1 MTVAQFNAQGDVF
14 TGGVVVHHHCAAL
27 DRGGQMDKGEV
38 ITCMQL
44 AYIVA
49 VGKNQRNNAVIDEV
63 LLVNAGKGFGDDGFN
78 AEIKGR

>member
-1 MTVAQFNAQGDVF
+1 
-14 TGGVVVHHHCAAL
+14 
-27 DRGGQMDKGEV
+27 MDKGEV